1 MTALALDAPP
11 SYLKACCSDLWSHP
25 GVRLLAGEALRPGGL
40 ELTRRALD
48 LADLPP
54 GAVVLDLGSGAGVT
68 LGELTA
74 RGHRAVGAEYSRTLA
89 AESATVAPTIVG
101 DAERLPLRTGTLD
114 AVVMECV
121 LSAVPDKGAAVRSV
135 LGALRRG
142 GVLVLSDVVV
152 EGPLPTPLDSFA
164 GWVACAAGALPA
176 EGYAELLEREGFA
189 VEVRED
195 HGAAMAALVAQ
206 ARRRLGLFRGAMAA
220 GIVPASAPFDQAML
234 DLGEQILAGAQR
246 AAADGVIGYGLFIA
260 RSG

>member
-152 EGPLPTPLDSFA
+152 EGA
-164 GWVACAAGALPA
+164 
-176 EGYAELLEREGFA
+176 GYARLLEREGFA

-206 ARRRLGLFRGAMAA
+206 VRRRLGLFRGAVAA
-220 GIVPASAPFDQAML
+220 GIVPASAPFDQAIL
-234 DLGEQILAGAQR
+234 DLAEQILAGAQR
-246 AAADGVIGYGLFIA
+246 AAADGVLGYGLFIA